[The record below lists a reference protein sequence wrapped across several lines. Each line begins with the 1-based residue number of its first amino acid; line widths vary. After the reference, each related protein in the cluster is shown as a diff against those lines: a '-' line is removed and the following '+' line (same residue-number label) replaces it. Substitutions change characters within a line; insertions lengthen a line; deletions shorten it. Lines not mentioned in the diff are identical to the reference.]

1 MSISTTSNRTFH
13 FWNAVISI
21 VAISFLVWLIYFRPG
36 NSEANMA
43 ASKLPAVNACLN
55 AGSAILLILGFFAIR
70 KRKENLHRNLMLAA
84 FVLSALF
91 LISYV
96 YYHSLQGDTRFLG
109 QGWIRPV
116 YFFVL
121 ISHILLSMTVL
132 PLVLS
137 TIFFALKD
145 RRATHRRIARFTLP
159 VWLYVSVT
167 GVVIFFMLRA
177 YS

>member
-1 MSISTTSNRTFH
+1 MGISSTTNRTFY

-21 VAISFLVWLIYFRPG
+21 IAISFLVWLIYFRPG
-36 NSEANMA
+36 SSGTNMA
-43 ASKLPAVNACLN
+43 TSKLPAVNACLN
-55 AGSAILLILGFFAIR
+55 AGSAILLTIGFWTIR
-70 KRKENLHRNLMLAA
+70 KGKEDLHRNIMLGA
-84 FVLSALF
+84 FVLSTLF

-116 YFFVL
+116 YFSVL
-121 ISHILLSMTVL
+121 ISHILLSIAVL

-145 RRATHRRIARFTLP
+145 KRSTHRKIARFTLP
-159 VWLYVSVT
+159 IWLYVSVT